1 MAGLPLI
8 PLVALGLLFFASPLI
23 MLVLVLALLGL
34 RTRVRRLE
42 ARLAQLEQRA
52 SPSGTASAEA
62 RATVVVERQADAPF
76 ASPPDREPEPAA
88 VLESA
93 ALAPAFEDSAAS
105 AQPVARTP
113 EPAVAASPGAPSAPE
128 SRPAAEVGQWEG
140 RLGGTWLSRVGAI
153 LFFLGVG
160 FFLKHA
166 FEQDWIGPAGRVT
179 IGLVAGLVLMAGGV
193 RLARGATYRV
203 PAQSLV
209 GVGIG
214 ILYLSLY
221 AAHGFYALV
230 GAPAAFAGMAVV
242 TAMGVA
248 SALWLDAGALAMLAT
263 LGGLLTPV
271 ILNNPDVDPGPTL
284 FRYLAIL
291 DLGVLFVAYRRR
303 WPGLALLAFAG
314 TQALHWD
321 WILRWHETEPLSS
334 AFRWAT
340 AFFLIFAIEALVGP
354 EGTITSA
361 RLSRT
366 LITLAAPAL
375 YFTAAR
381 RVLHDPLGRRLAVLA
396 FVLAVG
402 YYAAARVAARGAHG
416 GPHVT

>member
-153 LFFLGVG
+153 LFVLGVG

-166 FEQDWIGPAGRVT
+166 FEQDWIGPTGRVLA
-179 IGLVAGLVLMAGGV
+179 GLVAGVLMLVSGV
-193 RLARGATYRV
+193 RLVRRATYRV
-203 PAQSLV
+203 PAQGLV
-209 GVGIG
+209 APGIG

-221 AAHGFYALV
+221 GAHAFYALV
-230 GAPAAFAGMAVV
+230 KAPAAFVAMALV
-242 TAMGVA
+242 TAVGFA
-248 SALWLDAGALAMLAT
+248 TALRLDSRALVILAT
-263 LGGLLTPV
+263 LGGLMTPV
-271 ILNNPDVDPGPTL
+271 ILSTDTDAPAAL
-284 FRYLAIL
+284 FTYLAIL
-291 DLGVLFVAYRRR
+291 DLG
-303 WPGLALLAFAG
+303 
-314 TQALHWD
+314 
-321 WILRWHETEPLSS
+321 
-334 AFRWAT
+334 
-340 AFFLIFAIEALVGP
+340 
-354 EGTITSA
+354 
-361 RLSRT
+361 
-366 LITLAAPAL
+366 
-375 YFTAAR
+375 
-381 RVLHDPLGRRLAVLA
+381 
-396 FVLAVG
+396 
-402 YYAAARVAARGAHG
+402 
-416 GPHVT
+416 